1 MGFDVKEYF
10 PGVYHIGDAM
20 GVCMTLLAGRRQAVL
35 VDAGYGLESAGAA
48 VTSLTDLLCR
58 LILTHGHHD
67 HALGAMGFDRVW
79 MRPEDLGVYRTYTA
93 PAQRKLV
100 LESARAKGFAVD
112 EAAYLGAGMPEP
124 QPIEERLI
132 DLGGLT
138 LQPVHCPGH
147 TPGSLVLYVPEYRL
161 LLTGDD
167 WNPTTWLFFPEALP
181 VAEYLRNMRRLLRD
195 CPFEHALC
203 SHRQALYGRETVEA
217 FFSGLT
223 PACLNAARPTDT
235 GAARGIRTGLCE
247 PAPGQELVFD
257 LDKYQGESTDEG
269 I

>member
-35 VDAGYGLESAGAA
+35 VDAGYGLEPAGAA
-48 VTSLTDLLCR
+48 VTSLTDLPCR

-67 HALGAMGFDRVW
+67 HALGAMGFERVW
-79 MRPEDLGVYRTYTA
+79 MRPEDFGVYRTYTA

-112 EAAYLGAGMPEP
+112 EAAYLGAEMPEP

-181 VAEYLRNMRRLLRD
+181 VAEYPFMVSTVASSRWRSTCVTCAGCCGTARLRTRSAPTARRSTGGRRWR
-195 CPFEHALC
+195 PFSAA
-203 SHRQALYGRETVEA
+203 SRR
-217 FFSGLT
+217 
-223 PACLNAARPTDT
+223 PA
-235 GAARGIRTGLCE
+235 
-247 PAPGQELVFD
+247 
-257 LDKYQGESTDEG
+257 
-269 I
+269 